1 MLKRL
6 IFPLLFSCFSITLT
20 IAQQSKSKKNPVVQG
35 IQGVII
41 WKAGDQMPSPDR
53 PAGVTA
59 GILVQREVYVYALIN
74 ESNTIKN
81 TEGFY
86 TKINT
91 RLIKKFTT
99 DKRGRFK
106 VSLPVGKYSLFTKE
120 ENGLYAN
127 FFDESMNIFPV
138 QVKRGGYTN
147 VSFEI
152 TYQAVF

>member
-1 MLKRL
+1 MLKQISL
-6 IFPLLFSCFSITLT
+6 PLLFICFSATLT
-20 IAQQSKSKKNPVVQG
+20 IAQKSKSKKSTAQG

-59 GILVQREVYVYALIN
+59 GVFVQREVYVYVLTN
-74 ESNTIKN
+74 ESNTVKN

-86 TKINT
+86 TKVNT

-120 ENGLYAN
+120 DNGLYAN
-127 FFDESMNIFPV
+127 LFDESMNIFPA
-138 QVKRGGYTN
+138 QVKRGSYTN

-152 TYQAVF
+152 TYEAVF

>member
-1 MLKRL
+1 MLKHL
-6 IFPLLFSCFSITLT
+6 ILPLLFIYFSITLT
-20 IAQQSKSKKNPVVQG
+20 IAQQRKPTVQG
-35 IQGVII
+35 IKGVII

-53 PAGVTA
+53 PAGVTT
-59 GILVQREVYVYALIN
+59 GVFVQREVYVYALTN
-74 ESNTIKN
+74 ESKTVKN
-81 TEGFY
+81 ADGFY

-120 ENGLYAN
+120 EKGLYAN
-127 FFDESMNIFPV
+127 LFDESMNIFPA
-138 QVKRGGYTN
+138 QVKRGSYTN

-152 TYQAVF
+152 TYEAVF

>member
-1 MLKRL
+1 MLKQL
-6 IFPLLFSCFSITLT
+6 SLPLLFICFSATLT
-20 IAQQSKSKKNPVVQG
+20 IAQKSKSKKSTAQG

-59 GILVQREVYVYALIN
+59 GVFVQREVYVYVLTN
-74 ESNTIKN
+74 ESNTVKN

-86 TKINT
+86 TKVNT

-120 ENGLYAN
+120 ENGFYAN
-127 FFDESMNIFPV
+127 LFDESMNIFPV
-138 QVKRGGYTN
+138 QVKRGSYTN

-152 TYQAVF
+152 TYEAVF